1 MSTRGPGH
9 PLDDTPR
16 DAALAQ
22 AYRDAVATNAAA
34 GEPPA
39 ALDDAIRAAAR
50 RAVHAKPRDAAQ
62 PQGGGWFGRRW
73 QMSMAL
79 AASMVLA
86 VGVAIKVYDT
96 GEADIRAE
104 RPTVAAKK
112 SAAQVP
118 PSLAQD
124 RQAEPRAAEAVAEA
138 GANAVGQSAATHSG
152 ASASVSPRVDIPVVP
167 PAGVP
172 AAPASAPPKGAPPP
186 APPPTKADRSSER
199 AATRDA
205 EDQRADAKRSAA
217 PVQAPKAPPMGDR
230 AGTPA
235 SEAKA
240 FPADQP
246 RPSVRTEQ
254 SDAAAPAKPS
264 ADPAVAGT
272 PAPAAQSERPD
283 PAPATAST
291 SSVSKVAPAA
301 PQAAPSSPPPAPVAP
316 SPERRAA
323 PAEATSSTERTEPS
337 ARLMRERAAMK
348 VEQAQGASGAASGPG
363 LGAGAGAGISGRMQ
377 SGAGPAAAP
386 RPLIATA
393 KQLESRPAEDW
404 IASIRELK
412 RVGRA
417 AEADELLVEFRKK
430 FPDFALPDDLR

>member
-1 MSTRGPGH
+1 MSTRGPEH

-73 QMSMAL
+73 QMPMAL

-86 VGVAIKVYDT
+86 VGIAIKVYDT

-104 RPTVAAKK
+104 RPTVASKE
-112 SAAQVP
+112 SAAQAP
-118 PSLAQD
+118 PSVAQD

-138 GANAVGQSAATHSG
+138 SANAVGQSGLA
-152 ASASVSPRVDIPVVP
+152 SPRADIPVVP
-167 PAGVP
+167 PAGAP
-172 AAPASAPPKGAPPP
+172 AAPASAPPRAAPPP
-186 APPPTKADRSSER
+186 APPQAKADRSSER